1 MNHFFAL
8 LSVESI
14 PSVSFDSVQGYFEKL
29 SQKEIF
35 SIEEEYF
42 SGIVFDHTSKNAP
55 TKAFFQRKDL
65 TLIGSVRLDIFEELS
80 NQFPDEHFQ
89 SHEQLVLALFE
100 KSQEKAFDILIG
112 DFSFIIWDSKNQQ
125 IFCIKDQIGVR
136 PLFYFQSKE
145 GIILSS
151 TIAAIRAYLGLDH
164 LNINE
169 KYLAKELK
177 NYPVEVGE
185 TFFNEIH
192 RLKPAHYF
200 SASAK
205 DLSFTEKRYW
215 HFTEMDTRSF
225 KTPQAV
231 YDELRRLFYQ
241 AVESRLKGV
250 SIAATQLSGGMDS
263 SAITVIASRL
273 MPKEN
278 LHTFSFVLN
287 EKTRAFSE
295 RGVDEQATQNSI
307 LEYAQLH
314 QENHHLSDGFY
325 YKDTFECY
333 DKSDQI
339 MGGVA
344 NSDAVWQDSM
354 FKQAAE
360 QGVEL
365 MFSGFPGDEGISN
378 PGGRY
383 FFEYFHQMDF
393 AWMFKQLTT
402 QPYVFAKQVYRYLSA
417 RFSKV
422 TLKGYDEIQ
431 KNRNLLSPD
440 SPFYTEL
447 KDSSFSFNSSFRQ
460 ELIDKTF
467 RAHSCLRTESEGL
480 YASQYGIVSAYPMAD
495 LRFVQFALSLPMEYF
510 NPKEFSRPLFRKI
523 CEGIL
528 PDDVRL
534 QKKRNG
540 AMTLAFAEFWKKE
553 QLKDCANWSI
563 RNSLGLFDMNKVF
576 PADAFDLINRKVER
590 YKIDYMVEKNRV
602 NHGK

>member
-1 MNHFFAL
+1 
-8 LSVESI
+8 
-14 PSVSFDSVQGYFEKL
+14 
-29 SQKEIF
+29 
-35 SIEEEYF
+35 
-42 SGIVFDHTSKNAP
+42 
-55 TKAFFQRKDL
+55 
-65 TLIGSVRLDIFEELS
+65 
-80 NQFPDEHFQ
+80 
-89 SHEQLVLALFE
+89 
-100 KSQEKAFDILIG
+100 
-112 DFSFIIWDSKNQQ
+112 
-125 IFCIKDQIGVR
+125 
-136 PLFYFQSKE
+136 
-145 GIILSS
+145 
-151 TIAAIRAYLGLDH
+151 LDH
-164 LNINE
+164 LSINE
-169 KYLAKELK
+169 KYIAKELK

-215 HFTEMDTRSF
+215 HFIEMDTRPF

-241 AVESRLKGV
+241 AVECRLKGV

-333 DKSDQI
+333 DQSNQI

-393 AWMFKQLTT
+393 AWMFKQLIS
-402 QPYVFAKQVYRYLSA
+402 QPYIFAKQVYRYLSA

-422 TLKGYDEIQ
+422 TLKGYDKVQ
-431 KNRNLLSPD
+431 KNRNLLNPD
-440 SPFYTEL
+440 SPFHSEL
-447 KDSSFSFNSSFRQ
+447 KDSSFGFNSSFRQ
-460 ELIDKTF
+460 ELINKTF

-480 YASQYGIVSAYPMAD
+480 YASQYGIVTAYPMAD

-534 QKKRNG
+534 QKKQNG

-553 QLKDCANWSI
+553 QLKDFATWSI

-576 PADAFDLINRKVER
+576 TADDFDLLNRKVER
-590 YKIDYMVEKNRV
+590 NKIDYLVEKNRV